1 MPPVRVLE
9 MATLEGARALGLQ
22 DELGS
27 LEVGK
32 RADLCTVSLAGLH
45 ATPNGEDVMG
55 AVVHAAQSSDVR
67 HVVIDGRVV
76 MQDRQLLT
84 LDEQEVRARADA
96 EIRKLLRR
104 LESPRRK
111 TA

>member
-1 MPPVRVLE
+1 M
-9 MATLEGARALGLQ
+9 Q

-27 LEVGK
+27 LAVGK
-32 RADLCTVSLAGLH
+32 RADLCTVALSGLH

-55 AVVHAAQSSDVR
+55 TVVHAAQSSDVR
-67 HVVIDGRVV
+67 HVVINGRVV
-76 MQDRQLLT
+76 MADRQLLT
-84 LDEQEVRARADA
+84 LDEQAVRARADA

-111 TA
+111 TG